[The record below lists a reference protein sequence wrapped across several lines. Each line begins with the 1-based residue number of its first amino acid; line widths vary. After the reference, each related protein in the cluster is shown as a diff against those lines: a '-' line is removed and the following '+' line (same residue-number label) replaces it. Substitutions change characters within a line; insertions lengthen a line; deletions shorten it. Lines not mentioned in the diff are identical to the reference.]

1 MIIETQDSF
10 PGGIEMTVSE
20 IEVEIGKMFSEVL
33 EEPNVDYNENFVDLG
48 GESLQAM
55 LIISRIRRAFEVEL
69 SVEDLFLEKS
79 SVSAIARQIEL
90 LQSSKF

>member
-1 MIIETQDSF
+1 
-10 PGGIEMTVSE
+10 MTVSE